1 MVFVVQK
8 KIFPGLV
15 TDNHDKADWKENR
28 VWQPAQRH
36 GVSNITKFH
45 FVNKSNE
52 HCRHMYFYITGHNN
66 SYGAAPSWSSSISE
80 TFLDDLAG
88 SH

>member
-8 KIFPGLV
+8 KKLSRISDRQPRQ
-15 TDNHDKADWKENR
+15 ADWKENR

>member
-8 KIFPGLV
+8 KNFPGLV